1 MSSISKA
8 GAGEGVDVQ
17 LECSASA
24 SKKET
29 RGMRQVSQY
38 QIVDI
43 VELFLPPNNDNLTRL
58 LGFLMSLISLNARRN
73 IIHI

>member
-1 MSSISKA
+1 MCNVQCKLITWVTGVMSSISKA
-8 GAGEGVDVQ
+8 GAGVGVDVQ

-29 RGMRQVSQY
+29 PGMRQVSQY

-43 VELFLPPNNDNLTRL
+43 VELFFTPK
-58 LGFLMSLISLNARRN
+58 
-73 IIHI
+73 

>member
-1 MSSISKA
+1 MCNVQCKWITWVTGKMSSIPKA

-29 RGMRQVSQY
+29 RGMSQVSQY

-43 VELFLPPNNDNLTRL
+43 VELFFTPK
-58 LGFLMSLISLNARRN
+58 
-73 IIHI
+73 